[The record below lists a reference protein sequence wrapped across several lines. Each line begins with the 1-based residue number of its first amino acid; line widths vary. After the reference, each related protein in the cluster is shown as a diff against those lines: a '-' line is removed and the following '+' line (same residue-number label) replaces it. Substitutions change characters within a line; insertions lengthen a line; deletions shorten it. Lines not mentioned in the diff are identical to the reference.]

1 MDIKVFR
8 APTGQDQRYPKVEPV
23 KDQKQQQKKKDDEQK
38 KKKDQKMDSIFSSLA
53 ENLSYGDSDDDG
65 Y

>member
-8 APTGQDQRYPKVEPV
+8 PPEGRDQRYPKVERL
-23 KDQKQQQKKKDDEQK
+23 KDEQQK
-38 KKKDQKMDSIFSSLA
+38 KKKDDQQKKKKDEKMESIFSSLA
-53 ENLSYGDSDDDG
+53 ENLAHDDDG

>member
-8 APTGQDQRYPKVEPV
+8 APTGQDQRYPKVERL
-23 KDQKQQQKKKDDEQK
+23 KDDQGKKKKDDQQK
-38 KKKDQKMDSIFSSLA
+38 KKKDDKLDSIFSSLA
-53 ENLSYGDSDDDG
+53 ENLAHDDDG